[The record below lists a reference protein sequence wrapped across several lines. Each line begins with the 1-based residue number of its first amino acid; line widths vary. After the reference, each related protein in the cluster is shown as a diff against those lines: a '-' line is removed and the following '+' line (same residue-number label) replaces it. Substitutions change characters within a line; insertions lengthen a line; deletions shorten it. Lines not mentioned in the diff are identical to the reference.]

1 MGGVDLILWD
11 GHYRS
16 ASSEDWE
23 CVYRLVRMTRA
34 LALEKEINQP
44 PIILTTQEGSQKGQ
58 ASRKAYSQEASLMA
72 YISKLAMGLVMLQTT
87 AVREGPSVELEISVN
102 LEDGVISQLS
112 AKSETDES
120 SGVSGGLL

>member
-1 MGGVDLILWD
+1 
-11 GHYRS
+11 
-16 ASSEDWE
+16 
-23 CVYRLVRMTRA
+23 
-34 LALEKEINQP
+34 
-44 PIILTTQEGSQKGQ
+44 
-58 ASRKAYSQEASLMA
+58 MA